1 MAKSN
6 HVAKVVERG
15 RVAAGGGSLWSVHPR
30 RVASSGV
37 AHAATAGGAP
47 APRAAGTRID
57 FVRRVGV
64 DHSRKED
71 EMHTGDPMTTPFGSR
86 TRQSHW
92 IARVVAV
99 AAVAAMIACASQG
112 PPPSEPKLTPALVGE
127 KTLVTHDVAIRP
139 AGGACTVDPEVLQ
152 DVDIGELV
160 RFANGLSGQPVQ
172 LFDLPAEL
180 FGTTS
185 LTVPPGSSVS
195 LQVATQAKRGASYQY
210 SVSCLPS
217 TEARPRIVIRTSDQ

>member
-1 MAKSN
+1 
-6 HVAKVVERG
+6 
-15 RVAAGGGSLWSVHPR
+15 
-30 RVASSGV
+30 
-37 AHAATAGGAP
+37 
-47 APRAAGTRID
+47 
-57 FVRRVGV
+57 
-64 DHSRKED
+64 
-71 EMHTGDPMTTPFGSR
+71 MHTGDPMTTSFGSR

-112 PPPSEPKLTPALVGE
+112 PPSSEPTATPALMGE

-139 AGGACTVDPEVLQ
+139 AGGACTVDPDVLQ
-152 DVDIGELV
+152 DVDLGELV
-160 RFANGLSGQPVQ
+160 RFANELSGQPAQ

-195 LQVATQAKRGASYQY
+195 LQVSTKAQRGYSYEY
-210 SVSCLPS
+210 SVSCLPPAK
-217 TEARPRIVIRTSDQ
+217 ARPRIVIRSTPR